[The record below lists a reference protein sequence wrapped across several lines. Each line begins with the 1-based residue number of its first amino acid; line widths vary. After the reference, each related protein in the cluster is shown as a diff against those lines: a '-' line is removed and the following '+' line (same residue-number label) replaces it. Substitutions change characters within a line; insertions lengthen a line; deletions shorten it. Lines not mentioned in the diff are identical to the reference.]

1 MRPNKD
7 LYMECNDQGTLSAK
21 DFEDTFCKVC
31 KNRECVRSGW
41 AFSTWDKRILTQV
54 DRLLVNPNIVDQN
67 ESMDWREIANFEM
80 FQEPEKIEVWGGS
93 PPPQAII
100 ISDPP
105 SPKEETISEPL
116 TPQKAPQ
123 EPIHEPSLAPSS
135 PSFNTSNHEIILGSD
150 PLPPPTPQA
159 DPWAVTNTV
168 KVGGK
173 FKMGG

>member
-67 ESMDWREIANFEM
+67 ESMDWREIANFEV

-100 ISDPP
+100 ISEPP
-105 SPKEETISEPL
+105 PPKEETKSEPVAPQ
-116 TPQKAPQ
+116 TPPQ
-123 EPIHEPSLAPSS
+123 EPTYEPLNSS
-135 PSFNTSNHEIILGSD
+135 PPSFNTSSHEIILGSG